1 MKVWL
6 KISLWLGILGIVLC
20 IIGVVGINSYNV
32 NVYEME
38 EDVVKE
44 IQNGSVS
51 ELNINVNS
59 DNVKIISSDTFKV
72 EGKETK
78 LNIYEKNGVLS
89 IENKTKLNVFKKS
102 AEEVKI
108 YVPEDY
114 VFDKVKLEVGA
125 GKVEVDKLNVKN
137 NFDLEIGGGTVILN
151 DIKCDKTMIEVGA
164 GEIKGKVESSDIDI
178 DCGAGDINLEVV
190 GNKEEYS
197 YELDVGVGKL
207 KVGDIVINGIG
218 KKEIGNESRKNIIKV
233 DCGAGNINIEFSK

>member
-6 KISLWLGILGIVLC
+6 KISLWLGIIGIVLC
-20 IIGVVGINSYNV
+20 IVGVVGINNYDA

-59 DNVKIISSDTFKV
+59 DNVKIIPSDTFKV
-72 EGKETK
+72 EGKESK
-78 LNIYEKNGVLS
+78 LNISEKNGVLS
-89 IENKTKLNVFKKS
+89 IENKTKVNIFKKS
-102 AEEVKI
+102 AEEVRI

-114 VFDKVKLEVGA
+114 AFDKVKLEVGA
-125 GKVEVDKLNVKN
+125 GKVEVYKLNVKN
-137 NFDLEIGGGTVILN
+137 NFDLEIGGGTAILN
-151 DIKCDKTMIEVGA
+151 DIKCDKTRIEVGA
-164 GEIKGKVESSDIDI
+164 GEIKGKVEASNIDI

-218 KKEIGNESRKNIIKV
+218 KKEIGNASMNNNIKV

>member
-6 KISLWLGILGIVLC
+6 KISLWLGIIGIVLC
-20 IIGVVGINSYNV
+20 IAGVVGINNYEG

-51 ELNINVNS
+51 ELSINVNS
-59 DNVKIISSDTFKV
+59 ENVKIISSDSFKV
-72 EGKETK
+72 EGKESK
-78 LNIYEKNGVLS
+78 LNISEKNGVLT
-89 IENKTKLNVFKKS
+89 IENKTKLNIFKKS
-102 AEEVKI
+102 AEEVRI

-114 VFDKVKLEVGA
+114 VFDNVKLEVGA
-125 GKVEVDKLNVKN
+125 GKIEVDELNIKN
-137 NFDLEIGGGTVILN
+137 KFDLEIGGGTAILN
-151 DIKCDKTMIEVGA
+151 DINCDKIMIEVGA
-164 GEIKGKVESSDIDI
+164 GEIKGKVEASDIDI

-190 GNKEEYS
+190 GDKDAYS

-218 KKEIGNESRKNIIKV
+218 KKEIGNVNMKNSIKV